1 MTEFDFDVITG
12 PSGPM
17 RRGPSACGWT
27 PAEGADA
34 PALPAHVVPALPR
47 GLAPERN
54 QRREAG
60 DA

>member
-12 PSGPM
+12 ASGPM

-27 PAEGADA
+27 PAEGAEVPD
-34 PALPAHVVPALPR
+34 LPAHVVPALPR
-47 GLAPERN
+47 EPALERD
-54 QRREAG
+54 RDAGG